1 MEANKVESIP
11 EMFDKVVEGIRKDP
25 SRRKSTKKTTKPVR
39 KGEVIESNGK
49 TWIRKQRL
57 TKAQKREI
65 VQERIN
71 VAAQKAREANKNEED
86 E

>member
-1 MEANKVESIP
+1 VESIP
-11 EMFDKVVEGIRKDP
+11 EMFDKVVEGIRKDS
-25 SRRKSTKKTTKPVR
+25 SRKKSTKKTTKPVR

-71 VAAQKAREANKNEED
+71 VAAQKAREANNNEDD

>member
-1 MEANKVESIP
+1 MESIP
-11 EMFDKVVEGIRKDP
+11 EMFDKVVEGIRKDS
-25 SRRKSTKKTTKPVR
+25 SRKKSTKKTTKPVR

-71 VAAQKAREANKNEED
+71 VAAQKAREANNNEDD

>member
-1 MEANKVESIP
+1 
-11 EMFDKVVEGIRKDP
+11 MFDKVVEGIRKDS
-25 SRRKSTKKTTKPVR
+25 SRKKSTKKTTKPVR

-71 VAAQKAREANKNEED
+71 VAAQKAREANNNEDD